1 MKEKKYIICNYAKA
15 NWGKTKTL
23 LKVIEILKENSNNL
37 DLDQYKFINEKPDT
51 GKDKWCHFSVKGKT
65 VVISTLGDPYS
76 PQLEWLTDAAK
87 TEAKVI
93 VTASRTR
100 GVTLNHVYSVANKYG
115 YEVIWFESFHFD
127 NYVKDLPIFDIRK
140 KEAEKIVE
148 EIDILLNN

>member
-15 NWGKTKTL
+15 NWGKTETL
-23 LKVIEILKENSNNL
+23 LEVIEILKNSENFDSN
-37 DLDQYKFINEKPDT
+37 QYKFINEKHDT
-51 GKDKWCHFSVKGKT
+51 GEDKWCHFKVKGKP

-76 PQLEWLTDAAK
+76 PQLEWLTDAAE

-115 YEVIWFESFHFD
+115 YDVIWFESFHFD
-127 NYVKDLPIFDIRK
+127 NYVKDLPIFEIRK